1 MQAPSTATEEIYS
14 ATSYPYNEYDY
25 APTDTSVD
33 PRDEIIRQN
42 QKQITRMQRN
52 FKRSAEELRMQLRDY
67 VQQSTGL
74 QEQMLDRILR
84 LKEQIKAIQDRQ
96 EFFNRK
102 LPGEKHEQKSA
113 KKKKSTRKNRTTT
126 V

>member
-25 APTDTSVD
+25 APTDASVD

-42 QKQITRMQRN
+42 QKQITMLQRN

-84 LKEQIKAIQDRQ
+84 LKEQIKAIEDRQ

-102 LPGEKHEQKSA
+102 VPNEKPIKKKKSA
-113 KKKKSTRKNRTTT
+113 KKSRST